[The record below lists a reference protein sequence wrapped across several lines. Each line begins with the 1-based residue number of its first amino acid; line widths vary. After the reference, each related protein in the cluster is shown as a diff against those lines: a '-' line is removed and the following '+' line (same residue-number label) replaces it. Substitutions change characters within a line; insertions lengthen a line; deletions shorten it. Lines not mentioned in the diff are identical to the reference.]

1 MKAIK
6 IFAALFA
13 AATLFTACEDPN
25 GDNGGVT
32 PPVITPDEKPAM
44 PEVAEVEGAY
54 NNAIKH
60 IEIFGC
66 AGKA

>member
-13 AATLFTACEDPN
+13 AATLFTACEKKED
-25 GDNGGVT
+25 GGIV

-44 PEVAEVEGAY
+44 PEVAPAVEA
-54 NNAIKH
+54 AMLFTKTT
-60 IEIFGC
+60 F
-66 AGKA
+66 